1 MPRTQAKPAS
11 LAAITARREALLA
24 QLALVD
30 EQAKVAEEAARDA
43 GRPVLLAALD
53 RIKIAEISRADARA
67 IAAALATHGGNAVAR
82 HLSSMNEAQ
91 T

>member
-11 LAAITARREALLA
+11 LAAITARRKALLA

-30 EQAKVAEEAARDA
+30 EQAKAAEEAARDA

-53 RIKIAEISRADARA
+53 RVKIAEISRADARA
-67 IAAALATHGGNAVAR
+67 IATALATHGGKAVAK
-82 HLSSMNEAQ
+82 HLSSIVVAQ